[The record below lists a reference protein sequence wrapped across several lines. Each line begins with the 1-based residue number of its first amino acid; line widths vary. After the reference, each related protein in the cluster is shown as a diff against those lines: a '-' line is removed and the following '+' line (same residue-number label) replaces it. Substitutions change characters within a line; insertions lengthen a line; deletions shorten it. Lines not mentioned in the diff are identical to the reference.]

1 MESQQTK
8 QPFLETYAVPILI
21 AFVAIGA
28 LLLQARPSA
37 GIQVVSLNDA
47 EYDALAQTVTP
58 SDGVEL
64 PVVWADLGKQLVES
78 GAIDRMK
85 LISLYNNLSE
95 EEALLDGRN
104 DKRMRITRENAPYLL
119 NLLWAFGLANKNP
132 ILEDQTEMMNPVR
145 NHARASAPEGPSGRA
160 ISNGVNPGVG
170 DPSVFASVGGWTLA
184 RGDAMEHYG
193 AHSLVMLTDEQQA
206 LVEKISR
213 GIYRPCCDNSTHFPD
228 CNHGMAMLGLLELM
242 ASQGVSE
249 EEMYKAALAVN
260 SYWFPGTYQ
269 MLAEYMKTTGV
280 EWRDVSPKEM
290 LSESYSSA
298 SGFARVSELIQNSSQ
313 GGQGSGAGCGV

>member
-242 ASQGVSE
+242 ASQGAGE
-249 EEMYKAALAVN
+249 EEMWDAALAVN
-260 SYWFPGTYQ
+260 SYWFPDTYQ
-269 MLAEYMKTTGV
+269 TIALYKNQRGIA
-280 EWRDVSPKEM
+280 W
-290 LSESYSSA
+290 SEVNPQEVLGYDFSSA
-298 SGFARVSELIQNSSQ
+298 SGFAQIAAEVAPRS
-313 GGQGSGAGCGV
+313 GSGASCGV